1 MAFSTSISG
10 IDAAQERMSV
20 ISNNIVNAGTVG
32 FKKGS
37 AQFGDLYSSALQDTG
52 SNAGA
57 GVELTRIRSDF
68 TQGEFQFTSSPLDLA
83 IDGSGLFLLSGANGT
98 QEFTRAGSF
107 QSDNQG
113 FIVSESG
120 LRLQGYQSDGNGGLT
135 AALGDLQVDT
145 GLLAQKQTGQ
155 ISFSGNIDSRTEIP
169 VNAFNIDDPTSFN
182 STSTT
187 TIYDSAGRAHELALY
202 FAGDPA
208 QANTFNV
215 YVAIDDVIQ
224 PGGVTALEF
233 DAAGQLTAD
242 SATQLNIAGYAPDNA
257 AVMDMTVDLAGIN
270 NFGSDNTTID
280 FSQDGY
286 AAGELLSFAFDDA
299 GTLISTYT
307 NGQQRAQG
315 QVALATF
322 VNPESL
328 QPIGGNGF
336 AQTDESGV
344 PVIGA
349 PASGARGAIRPSA
362 LEMANVDITSE
373 LLALIEAQR
382 NFQSNAQSI
391 QALNEASTSILQL

>member
-52 SNAGA
+52 SSAGS

-83 IDGSGLFLLSGANGT
+83 IDGSGLFMLSGANGER
-98 QEFTRAGSF
+98 EFTRAGSF

-113 FIVSESG
+113 FVVSESG
-120 LRLQGYQSDGNGGLT
+120 LRLQGYQSDVNGALLPT
-135 AALGDLQVDT
+135 LGDLQVDT
-145 GLLAQKQTGQ
+145 ALLAQSQTAQ
-155 ISFSGNIDSRTEIP
+155 ISFSANIDSRTEVP
-169 VNAFNIDDPTSFN
+169 ENAFSIDDPTSFN

-187 TIYDSAGRAHELALY
+187 TIYDSDGAAHELALY
-202 FAGDPA
+202 FSGDPA
-208 QANTFNV
+208 VANTFNV
-215 YVAIDDVIQ
+215 FVAIDDVVQ
-224 PGGVTALEF
+224 PGTIDLEF
-233 DAAGQLTAD
+233 DASGQLTPD
-242 SATQLNIAGYAPDNA
+242 SATELNIIGYAPANA
-257 AVMDMTVDLAGIN
+257 NVMDMAIDLSGVN
-270 NFGSDNTTID
+270 SFGSSNTTID

-286 AAGELLSFAFDDA
+286 PAGELLSFGFDET

-307 NGQQRAQG
+307 NGEQRAQG

-322 VNPESL
+322 INPESL
-328 QPIGGNGF
+328 RPTGGNGF
-336 AQTDESGV
+336 AQTDESGEATV
-344 PVIGA
+344 GA
-349 PASGARGAIRPSA
+349 PASGARGSIRPSA

>member
-52 SNAGA
+52 SNAGT

-68 TQGEFQFTSSPLDLA
+68 TQGEFQFTSSALDLA
-83 IDGSGLFLLSGANGT
+83 IDGSGLFMLSGTNGG

-135 AALGDLQVDT
+135 AALGDLRVDT

-155 ISFSGNIDSRTEIP
+155 ISFSGNIDSRTAVPTNE
-169 VNAFNIDDPTSFN
+169 FSIDDPTSFN

-187 TIYDSAGRAHELALY
+187 TIFDSTGKAHELALY
-202 FAGDPA
+202 FAGDA
-208 QANTFNV
+208 AEANTFNV
-215 YVAIDDVIQ
+215 YVAIDDELQ
-224 PGGVTALEF
+224 PGTIALEF

-242 SATQLNIAGYAPDNA
+242 SVTQLNIVGYAPDNA
-257 AVMDMTVDLAGIN
+257 AAMDMTVDLASIN
-270 NFGSDNTTID
+270 NFGSGNTTID

-286 AAGELLSFAFDDA
+286 AAGELLSFAFDDT
-299 GTLISTYT
+299 GTLVSTYT
-307 NGQQRAQG
+307 NGQQRTQG

-344 PVIGA
+344 PIVGA
-349 PASGARGAIRPSA
+349 PASGARGSIRPSA
-362 LEMANVDITSE
+362 LEMANVDITTE

>member
-32 FKKGS
+32 FKKGE

-52 SNAGA
+52 DSAGT

-68 TQGEFQFTSSPLDLA
+68 TQGEFQFTSSALDLA
-83 IDGSGLFLLSGANGT
+83 IDGAGLFVLKNSEGIE
-98 QEFTRAGSF
+98 QYTRAGSF

-113 FIVSESG
+113 YIVSEAG
-120 LRLQGYQSDGNGGLT
+120 LRVQGYQSDANGALLPV
-135 AALGDLQVDT
+135 LGDLRVDT
-145 GLLAQKQTGQ
+145 GLLNQKQTGQ
-155 ISFSGNIDSRTEIP
+155 ISFAGNLDSRSEAP
-169 VNAFNIDDPTSFN
+169 ENDFSIDDPTSFN

-187 TIYDSAGRAHELALY
+187 TIYDSAGNAHQLALY
-202 FAGDPA
+202 FARDPDA
-208 QANTFNV
+208 GTTFNV
-215 YVAIDDVIQ
+215 FVAIDDVVQ
-224 PGGVTALEF
+224 PGTATLVF
-233 DAAGQLTAD
+233 DDAGLLDPT
-242 SATQLNIAGYAPDNA
+242 SATELDITGYQPADA
-257 AVMDMTVDLAGIN
+257 LLMDMSVDLSLVN
-270 NFGSDNTTID
+270 NFGTANSTLD
-280 FSQDGY
+280 FTQDGY
-286 AAGELLSFAFDDA
+286 AAGELLSFAFDDT
-299 GTLISTYT
+299 GTLVSTYT

-336 AQTDESGV
+336 ALTEESGE
-344 PVIGA
+344 PVIGS
-349 PASGARGAIRPSA
+349 PASGARGSIRSSA
-362 LEMANVDITSE
+362 LELANVDITQE

-391 QALNEASTSILQL
+391 QAINEASTSILQL

>member
-1 MAFSTSISG
+1 MSFTTSISG
-10 IDAAQERMSV
+10 LDAAQERMAV

-32 FKKGS
+32 FKKGE

-52 SNAGA
+52 AAAGT

-68 TQGEFQFTSSPLDLA
+68 TQGEFQFTSSALDLA
-83 IDGSGLFLLSGANGT
+83 IDGSGLFLLRAADGT
-98 QEFTRAGSF
+98 NEYTRAGSF
-107 QSDNQG
+107 QADNNG
-113 FIVSESG
+113 FIVSDSG
-120 LRLQGYQSDGNGGLT
+120 LRVQGYQADVNGALLPT
-135 AALGDLQVDT
+135 LGDLRVDT
-145 GLLAQKQTGQ
+145 GLLNQQQTGNV
-155 ISFSGNIDSRTEIP
+155 SFAGNIDSRVGIP
-169 VNAFNIDDPTSFN
+169 DNAFSIDDPTSFN

-187 TIYDSAGRAHELALY
+187 TIYDSAGNAKELALY
-202 FAGDPA
+202 FVRDPIA
-208 QANTFNV
+208 AETFNV
-215 YVAIDDVIQ
+215 YAAIDDEVL
-224 PGGVTALEF
+224 PGTTDLVF
-233 DAAGQLTAD
+233 DAAGLLAPD
-242 SATQLNIAGYAPDNA
+242 SATELAIAGYQPEDALA
-257 AVMDMTVDLAGIN
+257 MDIAIDLSGVN
-270 NFGSDNTTID
+270 NFGTQSTTLD

-286 AAGELLSFAFDDA
+286 SAGELLSFAFDDA
-299 GTLISTYT
+299 GRLISTYT

-336 AQTDESGV
+336 AQTDESGE

-349 PASGARGAIRPSA
+349 PGSGARGSIRASA
-362 LEMANVDITSE
+362 LELANVDITSE